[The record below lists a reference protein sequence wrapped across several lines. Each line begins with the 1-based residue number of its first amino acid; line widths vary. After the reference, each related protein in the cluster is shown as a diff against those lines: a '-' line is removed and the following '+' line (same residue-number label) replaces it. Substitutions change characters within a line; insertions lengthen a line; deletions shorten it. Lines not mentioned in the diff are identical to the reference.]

1 MCLFLRLQLLPPKKL
16 GEHQP
21 LTLDPRYRSIAA
33 LAIAKPE
40 GLSVIPPEVELG
52 TVPLHV
58 LPADEMEDADNA
70 SLEQAEVALRRI
82 RVNEAS

>member
-1 MCLFLRLQLLPPKKL
+1 M
-16 GEHQP
+16 
-21 LTLDPRYRSIAA
+21 
-33 LAIAKPE
+33 
-40 GLSVIPPEVELG
+40 IPPEVELC